1 MRKLSD
7 FELTGMIIVRDIVAE
22 VADLKEI
29 DNKSEGFEIAY
40 EKISHWNISTC
51 RCW

>member
-1 MRKLSD
+1 MR
-7 FELTGMIIVRDIVAE
+7 EIVRFRTYWYDKNKR
-22 VADLKEI
+22 KEI

-51 RCW
+51 GCW